1 LGFQMTFLLS
11 AVLSGGAALYVL
23 RFLRREHTEVVSKR
37 GLALAD
43 FKLLLRNKWF
53 AVITLLSAVPN
64 KVALAGFLYYSV
76 PVYLKALGHN
86 QAITGRVMM
95 AYGLAI
101 ILIGP
106 VMARFADRL
115 KERWRFVMVGGY
127 GAAVAMAIPLFIA
140 DTVGAVFSVVGLG
153 VAHAIGV

>member
-1 LGFQMTFLLS
+1 AITTVGLILTAYSGTLLDLLLWRSLTAVGYGMIYVTTQTYITLNMPATERTRGMAMFLGSFFAGMLSGAAIGGILVDRLGFQMTFLLS

-76 PVYLKALGHN
+76 P
-86 QAITGRVMM
+86 
-95 AYGLAI
+95 
-101 ILIGP
+101 
-106 VMARFADRL
+106 
-115 KERWRFVMVGGY
+115 
-127 GAAVAMAIPLFIA
+127 
-140 DTVGAVFSVVGLG
+140 
-153 VAHAIGV
+153 